1 MNAINVKRLVQS
13 NVREIIDGYG
23 IAEAA
28 CLCGLDYWLVRTDAE
43 IARDAILG
51 ITLSNYHAWI
61 SEIINPI
68 NQEA

>member
-1 MNAINVKRLVQS
+1 MNANNVKQLVQS
-13 NVREIIDGYG
+13 NVREIIAAYG

-28 CLCGLDYWLVRTDAE
+28 CLCGLDFWLVRTDTE
-43 IARDAILG
+43 IARDSRCGIILAD
-51 ITLSNYHAWI
+51 YDAWI

>member
-1 MNAINVKRLVQS
+1 MNENNVKRLVQS
-13 NVREIIDGYG
+13 SVRAIIDGYG

-43 IARDAILG
+43 ISRDARCG
-51 ITLSNYHAWI
+51 ITLADYDAWI